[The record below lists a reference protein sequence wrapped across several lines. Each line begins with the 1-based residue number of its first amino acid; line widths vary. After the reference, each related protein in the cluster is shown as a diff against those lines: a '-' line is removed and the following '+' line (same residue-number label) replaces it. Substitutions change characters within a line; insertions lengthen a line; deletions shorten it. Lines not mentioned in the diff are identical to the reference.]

1 MEERKRERKKK
12 RKIDRQ
18 LEADVWA
25 NPKSMG
31 MRGMLSFCPRGGS
44 VLIGRII
51 REFLRERAALIKI
64 VNESFLPVF
73 LSRWKFYFGGV
84 KKGYVRGNDFSRR
97 ENGFN

>member
-1 MEERKRERKKK
+1 MEERKKEREKK

-73 LSRWKFYFGGV
+73 LSVCVLKFYFGGV
-84 KKGYVRGNDFSRR
+84 KKSYVSRR